1 MYPFMNPKTF
11 AKNILP
17 RWDLCL
23 KLFRLQ
29 AGKKR
34 LGITQID
41 EKRKLKYV
49 INDLYTDLYKMF

>member
-1 MYPFMNPKTF
+1 MFEAVQTSGRK
-11 AKNILP
+11 
-17 RWDLCL
+17 
-23 KLFRLQ
+23 
-29 AGKKR
+29 KKR